1 MKENYTKIIDLQ
13 NEFSKKVITHDYL
26 NNNNI
31 RNVCG
36 IDVSYQDLNAF
47 CSAVIVNKNTLE
59 IIEIVNEKS
68 TISYPYIP
76 GLFMLREGEPLLKIV
91 RLLKNQFDVLLID
104 GHGILHPRKCG
115 LASYVGIMINKPTI
129 GVAKNL
135 LSGSILKNSYVEYN
149 KTILGYRI
157 KKNNKKDIYVSIG
170 HKISLETS
178 IDIVKK
184 LTKKSKFIPE
194 PLRIAD
200 IHSKRYKFDIDN
212 HRGNLT
218 SLI

>member
-1 MKENYTKIIDLQ
+1 MKENYTKIIELQ
-13 NEFSKKVITHDYL
+13 NEYSKNIITHDYL

-36 IDVSYQDLNAF
+36 IDVSYKDLNAF
-47 CSAVIVNKNTLE
+47 CSAVIVNKNTLK

-68 TISYPYIP
+68 NVNHPYIP

-91 RLLKNQFDVLLID
+91 RLLKNLYDVLLID

-115 LASYVGIMINKPTI
+115 LASYVGLMIDKPTI

-135 LSGSILKNSYVEYN
+135 LCGSILENNYIEFN
-149 KTILGYRI
+149 KTILGYRL
-157 KKNNKKDIYVSIG
+157 KNNRKDIYISVG

-184 LTKKSKFIPE
+184 LTKKSEFIPE

-200 IHSKRYKFDIDN
+200 IYSKK
-212 HRGNLT
+212 H
-218 SLI
+218 

>member
-1 MKENYTKIIDLQ
+1 MNENYIKIIELQ

-36 IDVSYQDLNAF
+36 IDVSYKDLNAF

-68 TISYPYIP
+68 TIHYPYIP

-91 RLLKNQFDVLLID
+91 RLLKNLFDVLLID
-104 GHGILHPRKCG
+104 GHGVLHPRQCG
-115 LASYVGIMINKPTI
+115 LASYVGIMIDKPTI

-135 LSGSILKNSYVEYN
+135 LCGSILESSYVEYN
-149 KTILGYRI
+149 KTILGYTI
-157 KKNNKKDIYVSIG
+157 KKNNKKNIYVSVG

-184 LTKKSKFIPE
+184 LTKKSEFIPE

-200 IHSKRYKFDIDN
+200 IYSKK
-212 HRGNLT
+212 H
-218 SLI
+218 

>member
-1 MKENYTKIIDLQ
+1 MKENYTKIIELQ
-13 NEFSKKVITHDYL
+13 KEFSKKVITHDYL
-26 NNNNI
+26 NNNNNI

-36 IDVSYQDLNAF
+36 IDVSYKDLNAF
-47 CSAVIVNKNTLE
+47 CSAVIINKNTLE

-91 RLLKNQFDVLLID
+91 RLLKNLFDVLLID

-115 LASYVGIMINKPTI
+115 LASYVGIMIDKPTI

-135 LSGSILKNSYVEYN
+135 LCGSILESSYVEYN
-149 KTILGYRI
+149 KTILGYTI
-157 KKNNKKDIYVSIG
+157 KKNNRKDIYVSVG

-184 LTKKSKFIPE
+184 LTKKSECIPE

-200 IHSKRYKFDIDN
+200 IYSKK
-212 HRGNLT
+212 H
-218 SLI
+218 

>member
-1 MKENYTKIIDLQ
+1 MKDNYTNIIELQ
-13 NEFSKKVITHDYL
+13 NEFSKKVITHDYM
-26 NNNNI
+26 NNNI

-36 IDVSYQDLNAF
+36 IDVSYKDLNAF
-47 CSAVIVNKNTLE
+47 CSAVIINKNTLE

-91 RLLKNQFDVLLID
+91 RLLKNLFDVLLID

-115 LASYVGIMINKPTI
+115 LASYVGIMIDKPTI

-135 LSGSILKNSYVEYN
+135 LCGSILESSYVEYN
-149 KTILGYRI
+149 KTILGYTI
-157 KKNNKKDIYVSIG
+157 KKNNRKDIYVSVG

-184 LTKKSKFIPE
+184 LTKKSEFIPE

-200 IHSKRYKFDIDN
+200 IYSKK
-212 HRGNLT
+212 H
-218 SLI
+218 

>member
-1 MKENYTKIIDLQ
+1 MNENYTKIIELQ

-36 IDVSYQDLNAF
+36 IDVSYKDLNAF

-68 TISYPYIP
+68 TVSYQYIP

-91 RLLKNQFDVLLID
+91 RLLKNLFDVLLID
-104 GHGILHPRKCG
+104 GHGMLHPRQCG
-115 LASYVGIMINKPTI
+115 LASYVGIMIDKPTI

-135 LSGSILKNSYVEYN
+135 LCGSILENSYVEHN

-157 KKNNKKDIYVSIG
+157 KKNNKKDIYVSVG

-184 LTKKSKFIPE
+184 LTKKSEFIPE

-200 IHSKRYKFDIDN
+200 IHSKKRVI
-212 HRGNLT
+212 
-218 SLI
+218 

>member
-1 MKENYTKIIDLQ
+1 MKENYTKIIELQ
-13 NEFSKKVITHDYL
+13 NEYSKKVITHDYL

-31 RNVCG
+31 SNVCG
-36 IDVSYQDLNAF
+36 IDVSYKDLNAF
-47 CSAVIVNKNTLE
+47 CSAVIVNKNTLY

-68 TISYPYIP
+68 TVRYPYIP
-76 GLFMLREGEPLLKIV
+76 GLFMLREGEPLVKIV

-115 LASYVGIMINKPTI
+115 LASYVGLMIDKPTI

-135 LSGSILKNSYVEYN
+135 LCGSILENNYIEFN
-149 KTILGYRI
+149 KTILGYRL
-157 KKNNKKDIYVSIG
+157 KNNRKDIYISVG

-184 LTKKSKFIPE
+184 LTKKSEFIPE

-200 IHSKRYKFDIDN
+200 IYSKK
-212 HRGNLT
+212 H
-218 SLI
+218 

>member
-1 MKENYTKIIDLQ
+1 MNENYTKIIELQ

-36 IDVSYQDLNAF
+36 IDVSYKDLNAF

-68 TISYPYIP
+68 TIRYPYIP

-91 RLLKNQFDVLLID
+91 KLLKNQFDVLLID
-104 GHGILHPRKCG
+104 GHGILHPRQCG
-115 LASYVGIMINKPTI
+115 LASYVGIMIDKPTI

-135 LSGSILKNSYVEYN
+135 LCGSILESSYVEYN
-149 KTILGYRI
+149 KTILGYAI
-157 KKNNKKDIYVSIG
+157 KKNNKKNIYVSVG

-184 LTKKSKFIPE
+184 LTKKSEFIPE

-200 IHSKRYKFDIDN
+200 IHSKKYQFDIDK
-212 HRGNLT
+212 HRV
-218 SLI
+218 I

>member
-1 MKENYTKIIDLQ
+1 MTNLRMKDNYTNIIELQ
-13 NEFSKKVITHDYL
+13 NEFSKKVITHDYM
-26 NNNNI
+26 NNNI

-36 IDVSYQDLNAF
+36 IDVSYKDLNAF
-47 CSAVIVNKNTLE
+47 CSAVIINKNTLE

-91 RLLKNQFDVLLID
+91 RLLKNLFDVLLID

-115 LASYVGIMINKPTI
+115 LASYVGIMIDKPTI

-135 LSGSILKNSYVEYN
+135 LCGSILESSYVEYN
-149 KTILGYRI
+149 KTILGYTI
-157 KKNNKKDIYVSIG
+157 KKNNRKDIYVSVG

-184 LTKKSKFIPE
+184 LTKKSEFIPE

-200 IHSKRYKFDIDN
+200 IYSKNI
-212 HRGNLT
+212 NL
-218 SLI
+218 I

>member
-1 MKENYTKIIDLQ
+1 MKEIYTKIIELQ
-13 NEFSKKVITHDYL
+13 NEFSKKVITNDYL

-31 RNVCG
+31 SNVCG
-36 IDVSYQDLNAF
+36 IDVSYKDLNAF
-47 CSAVIVNKNTLE
+47 CSAVIINKNTLE

-91 RLLKNQFDVLLID
+91 RLLKNLFDVLLID
-104 GHGILHPRKCG
+104 GHGILHPRQCG
-115 LASYVGIMINKPTI
+115 LASYVGIMIDKPTI

-135 LSGSILKNSYVEYN
+135 LCGSILESNYVEYN

-157 KKNNKKDIYVSIG
+157 KKINKKDIYVSIG

-184 LTKKSKFIPE
+184 LTKKSEFIPE

-200 IHSKRYKFDIDN
+200 IYSKK
-212 HRGNLT
+212 H
-218 SLI
+218 

>member
-1 MKENYTKIIDLQ
+1 MII
-13 NEFSKKVITHDYL
+13 Y

-36 IDVSYQDLNAF
+36 IDVSYKDLNAF

-68 TISYPYIP
+68 IISYPYIP

-91 RLLKNQFDVLLID
+91 RLLKNLFDVLLID

-115 LASYVGIMINKPTI
+115 LASYVGLMIDKPTI

-135 LSGSILKNSYVEYN
+135 LCGSILENNYIEFN
-149 KTILGYRI
+149 KTILGYRL
-157 KKNNKKDIYVSIG
+157 KNNRKDIYISVG

-184 LTKKSKFIPE
+184 LTKKSEFIPE

-200 IHSKRYKFDIDN
+200 IYSKKN
-212 HRGNLT
+212 
-218 SLI
+218 

>member
-1 MKENYTKIIDLQ
+1 MKDNYTKIIELQ
-13 NEFSKKVITHDYL
+13 KEFSKKVITHDYL

-36 IDVSYQDLNAF
+36 IDVSYKDLNAF
-47 CSAVIVNKNTLE
+47 CSAVIINKNTLE

-91 RLLKNQFDVLLID
+91 RLLKNLFDVLLID

-115 LASYVGIMINKPTI
+115 LASYVGIMIDKPTI

-135 LSGSILKNSYVEYN
+135 LCGSVLESSYVEYN
-149 KTILGYRI
+149 KTILGYTI
-157 KKNNKKDIYVSIG
+157 KKNNRKDIYVSVG

-184 LTKKSKFIPE
+184 LTKKSEFIPE

-200 IHSKRYKFDIDN
+200 IYSKK
-212 HRGNLT
+212 H
-218 SLI
+218 

>member
-1 MKENYTKIIDLQ
+1 MNENYIKIIELQ

-36 IDVSYQDLNAF
+36 IDVSYKDLNAF

-59 IIEIVNEKS
+59 IIEIVNEKR

-76 GLFMLREGEPLLKIV
+76 GFFMLREGEPLLKIV
-91 RLLKNQFDVLLID
+91 RLLKNLFDVLLID
-104 GHGILHPRKCG
+104 GHGVLHPRQCG
-115 LASYVGIMINKPTI
+115 LASYVGIMIDKPTI

-135 LSGSILKNSYVEYN
+135 LCGSILESSYVEYN
-149 KTILGYRI
+149 KTILGYTI
-157 KKNNKKDIYVSIG
+157 KKNNKKNIYVSVG

-184 LTKKSKFIPE
+184 LTKKSEFIPE

-200 IHSKRYKFDIDN
+200 IYSKK
-212 HRGNLT
+212 H
-218 SLI
+218 

>member
-1 MKENYTKIIDLQ
+1 MTNLRMKDNYTNIIELQ
-13 NEFSKKVITHDYL
+13 NEFSKKVITHDYM
-26 NNNNI
+26 NNNI

-36 IDVSYQDLNAF
+36 IDVSYKDLNAF
-47 CSAVIVNKNTLE
+47 CSAVIINKNTLE

-91 RLLKNQFDVLLID
+91 RLLKNLFDVLLID

-115 LASYVGIMINKPTI
+115 LASYVGIMIDKPTI

-135 LSGSILKNSYVEYN
+135 LCGSILENSYVEYN
-149 KTILGYRI
+149 KTILGYTI
-157 KKNNKKDIYVSIG
+157 KKNNRKDIYVSVG

-184 LTKKSKFIPE
+184 LTKKSEFIPE

-200 IHSKRYKFDIDN
+200 IYSKK
-212 HRGNLT
+212 H
-218 SLI
+218 

>member
-1 MKENYTKIIDLQ
+1 MNENYTKIIELQ

-36 IDVSYQDLNAF
+36 IDVSYKDLNAF

-91 RLLKNQFDVLLID
+91 RLLKNLFDVLLID
-104 GHGILHPRKCG
+104 GHGILHPRQCG
-115 LASYVGIMINKPTI
+115 LASYVGIMIDKPTI

-135 LSGSILKNSYVEYN
+135 LCGSILESNYVEYN

-157 KKNNKKDIYVSIG
+157 KKNNKKDIYVSVG

-184 LTKKSKFIPE
+184 LTKKSEFIPE

-200 IHSKRYKFDIDN
+200 IYSKK
-212 HRGNLT
+212 H
-218 SLI
+218 

>member
-1 MKENYTKIIDLQ
+1 MELQ

-31 RNVCG
+31 NNVCG
-36 IDVSYQDLNAF
+36 IDVSYKDLNAF

-68 TISYPYIP
+68 TVSYPYIP

-91 RLLKNQFDVLLID
+91 RLLKNLFDVLLID
-104 GHGILHPRKCG
+104 GHGILHPRQCG
-115 LASYVGIMINKPTI
+115 LASYVGIMIVKPTI

-135 LSGSILKNSYVEYN
+135 LCGSILESSYVEYN
-149 KTILGYRI
+149 KTILKYRI
-157 KKNNKKDIYVSIG
+157 KKNNKKNIYVSVG

-184 LTKKSKFIPE
+184 LTKKSEFIPE
-194 PLRIAD
+194 PLRIAN
-200 IHSKRYKFDIDN
+200 IHSKKRVI
-212 HRGNLT
+212 
-218 SLI
+218 

>member
-1 MKENYTKIIDLQ
+1 MKDNYTKIIELQ
-13 NEFSKKVITHDYL
+13 NEFSKKVITYDYL
-26 NNNNI
+26 NNNNNI

-36 IDVSYQDLNAF
+36 IDVSYKDLNAF
-47 CSAVIVNKNTLE
+47 CSAVIINKNTLE

-91 RLLKNQFDVLLID
+91 RLLKNLFDVLLID

-115 LASYVGIMINKPTI
+115 LASYVGIMIDKPTI

-135 LSGSILKNSYVEYN
+135 LCGSILESSYVEYN
-149 KTILGYRI
+149 KTILGYTI
-157 KKNNKKDIYVSIG
+157 KKNNRKDIYVSVG

-184 LTKKSKFIPE
+184 LTKKSEFIPE

-200 IHSKRYKFDIDN
+200 IYSKK
-212 HRGNLT
+212 H
-218 SLI
+218 

>member
-1 MKENYTKIIDLQ
+1 MKENYNKIIELQ

-26 NNNNI
+26 NKNNI

-36 IDVSYQDLNAF
+36 IDVSYKDLNAF
-47 CSAVIVNKNTLE
+47 CSAVIVNKNTLD

-68 TISYPYIP
+68 NISYPYIP
-76 GLFMLREGEPLLKIV
+76 GLFMLREGEPLLKII

-115 LASYVGIMINKPTI
+115 LASYVGIMIDKPTI

-135 LSGSILKNSYVEYN
+135 LFGSILESSYVEYN
-149 KTILGYRI
+149 KTILGYTI
-157 KKNNKKDIYVSIG
+157 KKNNKKNIYVSVG

-178 IDIVKK
+178 VDIVKK
-184 LTKKSKFIPE
+184 LTKKSEFIPE

-200 IHSKRYKFDIDN
+200 IYSKK
-212 HRGNLT
+212 H
-218 SLI
+218 

>member
-1 MKENYTKIIDLQ
+1 MKENYTKIIELQ
-13 NEFSKKVITHDYL
+13 NELSKKVITHDYL

-36 IDVSYQDLNAF
+36 IDVSYKNLNAF
-47 CSAVIVNKNTLE
+47 CSAVIINKNTLE

-91 RLLKNQFDVLLID
+91 RLLKNLFDVLLID
-104 GHGILHPRKCG
+104 GHGILHPRQCG
-115 LASYVGIMINKPTI
+115 LASYVGIMIDKPTI

-135 LSGSILKNSYVEYN
+135 LCGSILENSYVEHN

-157 KKNNKKDIYVSIG
+157 KKNNRKDIYVSVG

-184 LTKKSKFIPE
+184 LTKKSEFIPE

-200 IHSKRYKFDIDN
+200 IHSKKKI
-212 HRGNLT
+212 NL
-218 SLI
+218 I